1 MTYAQ
6 ITALSRSHYV
16 RRRSQKLQSKAG
28 EASLRPLTTF
38 VVILVAV
45 CLLLVVY
52 LLQVNHAHSY
62 SYVINDLQQ
71 QKQALEEEFQALSLE
86 AIKLESNQRVS
97 SGALPEEYQLPES
110 IYFD

>member
-6 ITALSRSHYV
+6 IAALSRSHYNQN
-16 RRRSQKLQSKAG
+16 RFQKLRPGAKLG
-28 EASLRPLTTF
+28 VVKPLTTF
-38 VVILVAV
+38 VVVLIAV

-71 QKQALEEEFQALSLE
+71 EKQLLQEEFEALSLE
-86 AIKLESNQRVS
+86 AVKLESNQRI
-97 SGALPEEYQLPES
+97 SGDLSENYLLPETV
-110 IYFD
+110 YFD